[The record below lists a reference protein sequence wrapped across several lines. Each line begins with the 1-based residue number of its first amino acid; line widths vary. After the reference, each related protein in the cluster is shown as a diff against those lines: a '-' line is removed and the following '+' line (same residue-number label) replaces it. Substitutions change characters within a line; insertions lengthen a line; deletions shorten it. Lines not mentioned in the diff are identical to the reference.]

1 MKVGLDARVKGKQ
14 IDVQSY
20 KGGMGVDEPDE
31 IYTDEVTNYNS
42 FKNKR
47 AQYWWL
53 LRDRFEATYN
63 AVELGIY
70 SDPEALI
77 SLCSGIPALNLLK
90 AELVRP
96 QRKRTNN
103 SIIQLESKVDM
114 KKRGVPS
121 PNLADALVMCF
132 ANTVPTFGGGGKKR
146 TRSRRGA
153 MSA

>member
-1 MKVGLDARVKGKQ
+1 
-14 IDVQSY
+14 
-20 KGGMGVDEPDE
+20 MGVDNPDE
-31 IYTDEVTNYNS
+31 VYSDEVTNYNS

-63 AVELGIY
+63 AVEHGVY
-70 SDPEALI
+70 TDPEKLI
-77 SLCSGIPALNLLK
+77 SLDSSLKYLGLLK
-90 AELVRP
+90 SELVRP

-103 SIIQLESKVDM
+103 SIIQLESKADM
-114 KKRGVPS
+114 KKRLMPS

-132 ANTVPTFGGGGKKR
+132 ANSTPNFKSGGKTPKR
-146 TRSRRGA
+146 RRKGA